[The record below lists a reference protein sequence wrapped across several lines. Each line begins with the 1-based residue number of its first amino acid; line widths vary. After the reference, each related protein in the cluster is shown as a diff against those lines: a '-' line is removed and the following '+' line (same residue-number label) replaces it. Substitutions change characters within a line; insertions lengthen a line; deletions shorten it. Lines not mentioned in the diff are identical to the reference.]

1 MNTEHFSMGGC
12 VRALRRAHTLLAN
25 SSLFNNE
32 MRFFPSHSLR
42 TSNLPIHVSLFEILH
57 RNGLLK

>member
-25 SSLFNNE
+25 NSLFNNE
-32 MRFFPSHSLR
+32 MRFFFF
-42 TSNLPIHVSLFEILH
+42 TLFTHLKFAYTRLSI
-57 RNGLLK
+57 RNITPKWFA